1 MSSLLELSKDL
12 GSLSA
17 LELHELVSSSASA
30 TQGCNDLLDLSRL
43 LLSRRELEIRIRS
56 LSATELANLKQ
67 GKPSKQLRKLAL
79 AGSGVF
85 EEAAA
90 LAKELEPIPYKQS
103 LAHGNSLTAYETMLC
118 ITELLFACERHWLGV
133 IRAGI
138 RSQDAKEIALKL
150 KVTPKEVQ
158 QRFQLAMRA
167 GLVAEQHERW
177 VATEA
182 GLAWLELDRQQA
194 WLTLAAPLWRLPSLK
209 IKPGDLISQLRLEYP
224 LLDLGSLELL
234 EYGAF
239 LGLMD
244 GAEVLPPLANA
255 DLSAAAKAVIKELP
269 KAEERLIVQGDLSII
284 CPGPLS
290 PSLHRQLDS
299 FAESED
305 LGLAARFR
313 ISSLTLSHALEIG
326 MELTEIEKFLKKLSG
341 KELPQPVQYLFE
353 EVKRRFGQLKVLLGE
368 AGTIVESADTI
379 LITQIANESKLSG
392 LMLKP
397 IAEGQLAS
405 RLDAEMIYFNLRDA
419 GYQAVMFAG
428 GKVVS
433 PRFRNF
439 QAAPQEQG
447 NPLLELCEKL
457 LSGTNVEMQEN
468 DILRQLQ
475 FALKNKLLVKLRVEL
490 QDGSEQEFELA
501 PLGISANR
509 LRGKDTEKEAERTLP
524 ISRIRGVLLV

>member
-1 MSSLLELSKDL
+1 
-12 GSLSA
+12 
-17 LELHELVSSSASA
+17 
-30 TQGCNDLLDLSRL
+30 
-43 LLSRRELEIRIRS
+43 
-56 LSATELANLKQ
+56 
-67 GKPSKQLRKLAL
+67 
-79 AGSGVF
+79 
-85 EEAAA
+85 
-90 LAKELEPIPYKQS
+90 
-103 LAHGNSLTAYETMLC
+103 
-118 ITELLFACERHWLGV
+118 
-133 IRAGI
+133 
-138 RSQDAKEIALKL
+138 
-150 KVTPKEVQ
+150 
-158 QRFQLAMRA
+158 
-167 GLVAEQHERW
+167 

-182 GLAWLELDRQQA
+182 GLSWLELDRQQA
-194 WLTLAAPLWRLPSLK
+194 WITLAAPLWKLPHLK
-209 IKPGDLISQLRLEYP
+209 ITAGDLIAQLRAEYP
-224 LLDLGSLELL
+224 LLDLSNLELL

-244 GAEVLPPLANA
+244 GVEVLPPLTNA
-255 DLSAAAKAVIKELP
+255 DLAAAGKAVIRELP

-313 ISSLTLSHALEIG
+313 ISNLTLSHALEIG
-326 MELTEIEKFLKKLSG
+326 MELAEIERFLKKLSG

-353 EVKRRFGQLKVLLGE
+353 EVKRRFGLLKVLLGD
-368 AGTIVESADTI
+368 AGTIVESEDAI
-379 LITQIANESKLSG
+379 LITQIANEARLSG

-397 IAEGQLAS
+397 IAQGQLAS
-405 RLDAEMIYFNLRDA
+405 RLDAELIYFNLRDA
-419 GYQAVMFAG
+419 GYQAVMFAS

-439 QAAPQEQG
+439 QAVPEAQG

-468 DILRQLQ
+468 DVLRQLQ

>member
-79 AGSGVF
+79 AGSEVF
-85 EEAAA
+85 EEAAV

-177 VATEA
+177 VATES

-194 WLTLAAPLWRLPSLK
+194 WLTLAAPLWRVPSLK

-439 QAAPQEQG
+439 QAAPVEQG

>member
-1 MSSLLELSKDL
+1 VSSLLELSKDL
-12 GSLSA
+12 AGLSA
-17 LELHELVSSSASA
+17 AELRKLLLKSASA
-30 TQGCNDLLDLSRL
+30 ASGCNDLLDLSRL

-56 LSATELANLKQ
+56 LSATEIKNLRESR
-67 GKPSKQLRKLAL
+67 PSKTLKALAL
-79 AGSGVF
+79 AGQHVF
-85 EEAAA
+85 EEAAQ
-90 LAKELEPIPYKQS
+90 LARELEPINHKPSQ
-103 LAHGNSLTAYETMLC
+103 LHGNALSAYETMLC

-150 KVTPKEVQ
+150 KITAKEVQ

-182 GLAWLELDRQQA
+182 GLEWLELDRQQA
-194 WLTLAAPLWRLPSLK
+194 WLVLAAGVWSLPK
-209 IKPGDLISQLRLEYP
+209 IAFQPGNVVAQLRAEYP
-224 LLDLGSLELL
+224 LLDLGTLPILEF
-234 EYGAF
+234 GAF
-239 LGLMD
+239 LGLLD
-244 GAEVLPPLANA
+244 GEEVRPPLLEK
-255 DLSAAAKAVIKELP
+255 DLDKISKAVIRELP

-290 PSLHRQLDS
+290 PQLHRQLDS

-313 ISSLTLSHALEIG
+313 ISNLTLSHALEIG
-326 MELTEIEKFLKKLSG
+326 MELAEVEKVLVKLSG
-341 KELPQPVQYLFE
+341 KQLPQPVQYLFE
-353 EVKRRFGQLKVLLGE
+353 EVKRRFGLLKVLVGE
-368 AGTIVESADTI
+368 TGTVVESSDTI
-379 LITQIANESKLSG
+379 LITQIANESKLTG

-397 IAEGQLAS
+397 IASGQLAS
-405 RLDAEMIYFNLRDA
+405 RLDAELIYFNLRDA
-419 GYQAVMFAG
+419 GYQAVMFAA
-428 GKVVS
+428 GKVIS

-439 QAAPQEQG
+439 QAAPEKTG
-447 NPLLELCEKL
+447 DELLELCEKL

-468 DILRQLQ
+468 DVLRQLQ

-509 LRGKDTEKEAERTLP
+509 LRGKDTEAEAERTLP

>member
-12 GSLSA
+12 ASHSA

-56 LSATELANLKQ
+56 LSTTELANLKQ

-79 AGSGVF
+79 AGSQVF

-90 LAKELEPIPYKQS
+90 LAKELDPLPFKPT
-103 LAHGNSLTAYETMLC
+103 LTHGNSLTAYETMLC

-182 GLAWLELDRQQA
+182 GLSWLELDRQQA
-194 WLTLAAPLWRLPSLK
+194 WLALAAPLWKLPVLK
-209 IKPGDLISQLRLEYP
+209 IKSGDLIAQLRAEYP
-224 LLDLGSLELL
+224 LLDLSNLELL

-244 GAEVLPPLANA
+244 GVEVLPPLTHSE
-255 DLSAAAKAVIKELP
+255 LSAAAKAVIRELP

-313 ISSLTLSHALEIG
+313 ISNLTLSHALEIG
-326 MELTEIEKFLKKLSG
+326 MEL
-341 KELPQPVQYLFE
+341 
-353 EVKRRFGQLKVLLGE
+353 
-368 AGTIVESADTI
+368 
-379 LITQIANESKLSG
+379 
-392 LMLKP
+392 M
-397 IAEGQLAS
+397 
-405 RLDAEMIYFNLRDA
+405 
-419 GYQAVMFAG
+419 
-428 GKVVS
+428 
-433 PRFRNF
+433 
-439 QAAPQEQG
+439 
-447 NPLLELCEKL
+447 
-457 LSGTNVEMQEN
+457 
-468 DILRQLQ
+468 
-475 FALKNKLLVKLRVEL
+475 
-490 QDGSEQEFELA
+490 
-501 PLGISANR
+501 
-509 LRGKDTEKEAERTLP
+509 
-524 ISRIRGVLLV
+524 

>member
-12 GSLSA
+12 ATRSA
-17 LELHELVSSSASA
+17 DELRELVSKSASA

-56 LSATELANLKQ
+56 LSAKELANLRNS
-67 GKPSKQLRKLAL
+67 KPSKFLKQLAL
-79 AGSGVF
+79 SGDQVF
-85 EEAAA
+85 EEAVA
-90 LAKELEPIPYKQS
+90 LAQELEPIPHKPNLS
-103 LAHGNSLTAYETMLC
+103 HGNSLSAYETMLC

-167 GLVAEQHERW
+167 GLVTSQHERW

-182 GLAWLELDRQQA
+182 GLSWLELDREQA
-194 WLTLAAPLWRLPSLK
+194 WLALATPLWKLPE
-209 IKPGDLISQLRLEYP
+209 ISFTKGNVSEQLLSAYP
-224 LLDLGSLELL
+224 LIDLGSLELL
-234 EYGAF
+234 EFGAF
-239 LGLMD
+239 LGLLD
-244 GAEVLPPLANA
+244 GEDVLAPLTKS
-255 DLSAAAKAVIKELP
+255 DLASSAKAVIKELP

-290 PSLHRQLDS
+290 PALHRQLDS
-299 FAESED
+299 FADSED

-313 ISSLTLSHALEIG
+313 ISNLTLSHALEIG
-326 MELTEIEKFLKKLSG
+326 MQLTDVEAVLKKLSG

-353 EVKRRFGQLKVLLGE
+353 EVKKRFGQLKVLIGE
-368 AGTIVESADTI
+368 TGTIVESSDTI
-379 LITQIANESKLSG
+379 LITQIANESKLAG

-397 IAEGQLAS
+397 IAQGQLAS
-405 RLDAEMIYFNLRDA
+405 RLDAELIYFNLRDA
-419 GYQAVMFAG
+419 GYQAVMFAN

-439 QAAPQEQG
+439 QAAPEKTG
-447 NPLLELCEKL
+447 DDLLELCEKL